1 AGEWGAPTP
10 CDSAC
15 SGGACAGECTPGARR
30 CHPLTGIPQ
39 LCGANGTWQGQAAC
53 GPGEVCTA
61 AGGEVACTCQ
71 GELTACGSG
80 CFDLD
85 ADPNH
90 CGACDHG
97 CQGSSCDD
105 GRCAP
110 TPIVTGQVVVSR
122 LAQNATELF
131 FTTTE
136 DDLYRVTKEGAGLR
150 SIALDS
156 SVRGVAADGTSVYW
170 GEDTTP
176 GTIRRATQSGAGTS
190 ATFTSSPDGLGGYA
204 YRFLVEFASAGGPV
218 RTDAVA
224 VSDGFVYWVSGGY
237 RRAPTTATLPAA
249 GELLGEA
256 MASSS
261 TTSLL
266 APAGACV
273 YGVDSSLMSI
283 VRACT
288 GGAQAVVYSGNLI
301 MDLVADAS
309 GVYVSEHSIG
319 IKRIALGSDTPAIT
333 TLAPSAD
340 VPLSVA
346 TDPD

>member
-1 AGEWGAPTP
+1 
-10 CDSAC
+10 
-15 SGGACAGECTPGARR
+15 
-30 CHPLTGIPQ
+30 
-39 LCGANGTWQGQAAC
+39 
-53 GPGEVCTA
+53 
-61 AGGEVACTCQ
+61 
-71 GELTACGSG
+71 
-80 CFDLD
+80 
-85 ADPNH
+85 
-90 CGACDHG
+90 
-97 CQGSSCDD
+97 
-105 GRCAP
+105 
-110 TPIVTGQVVVSR
+110 
-122 LAQNATELF
+122 
-131 FTTTE
+131 
-136 DDLYRVTKEGAGLR
+136 
-150 SIALDS
+150 
-156 SVRGVAADGTSVYW
+156 
-170 GEDTTP
+170 
-176 GTIRRATQSGAGTS
+176 
-190 ATFTSSPDGLGGYA
+190 
-204 YRFLVEFASAGGPV
+204 
-218 RTDAVA
+218 
-224 VSDGFVYWVSGGY
+224 Y

-346 TDPD
+346 TDPDFVYYIDGGLPADLCAPDMAIRRVSKSGGAATTLVEFGSTSCPKVLAVDDTFLYFATWDDPGTSGAISRVAK